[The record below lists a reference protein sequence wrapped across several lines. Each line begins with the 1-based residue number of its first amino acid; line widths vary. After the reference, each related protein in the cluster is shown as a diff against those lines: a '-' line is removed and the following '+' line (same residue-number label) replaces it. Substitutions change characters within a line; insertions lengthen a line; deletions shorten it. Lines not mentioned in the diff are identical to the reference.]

1 MQKPN
6 SQKDYTSSLELNPT
20 WAISYNNR
28 GYVNMKM
35 GKYDEAKKDFES
47 ELKYSPALASAAINY
62 AGYFW
67 TVKRDKKNMYKYLNK
82 ALKANFKDTAS
93 LYDDTQKGWLF
104 KKINNTLDFRT
115 FIESN

>member
-1 MQKPN
+1 
-6 SQKDYTSSLELNPT
+6 
-20 WAISYNNR
+20 
-28 GYVNMKM
+28 MKM
-35 GKYDEAKKDFES
+35 GKYEDAKKDFES
-47 ELKYSPALASAAINY
+47 ALKYSPVMASAAINY

-67 TVKRDKKNMYKYLNK
+67 TAKRDKKNMYKYLDK

-93 LYDDTQKGWLF
+93 LYDDTKKGWLF